1 MKASKI
7 TEAELVIL
15 SLVAEKPVY
24 GYEID
29 QIIQQRGMREW
40 TAIGFSS
47 IYYLLKKIMNKG
59 WVTGKASGSNRQ
71 GLQRTIYTIT
81 YAGLR
86 TCREATL
93 QTLSAPRGM
102 LNGFLT
108 ALSNLPLLTSQQI
121 LEALS
126 KYKQALLM
134 KKKELEQKKENQ
146 SPGLP
151 AHVNFIFD
159 YSIHAINSEIDWID
173 NTLKQLSIPSVSL
186 LQQNR
191 KRPFKP

>member
-47 IYYLLKKIMNKG
+47 IYYLLKKIKDKG
-59 WVTGKASGSNRQ
+59 WITGKSSGSTKQ

-81 YAGLR
+81 SAGLK

-93 QTLSAPRGM
+93 QTLSTPHGM
-102 LNGFLT
+102 PNVFLT
-108 ALSNLPLLTSQQI
+108 ALLNLPLLSSQQI
-121 LEALS
+121 QESLR
-126 KYKQALLM
+126 KNKQALLL
-134 KKKELEQKKENQ
+134 KKNELEQKKENQ
-146 SPGLP
+146 SPSLP
-151 AHVNFIFD
+151 LHVNIIFD
-159 YSIHAINSEIDWID
+159 YSIHAMNSEISWID
-173 NTLKQLSIPSVSL
+173 SVLKQLSVPSVSL
-186 LQQNR
+186 PQQNR
-191 KRPFKP
+191 KR

>member
-47 IYYLLKKIMNKG
+47 IYYLLKKIENKG
-59 WVTGKASGSNRQ
+59 WITGKTSGSNRQ
-71 GLQRTIYTIT
+71 GLHRTIYTIT
-81 YAGLR
+81 SVGLR

-102 LNGFLT
+102 PNGFLT
-108 ALSNLPLLTSQQI
+108 ALLNLPLLSNQQI
-121 LEALS
+121 QEALC
-126 KYKQALLM
+126 KYKKALLM
-134 KKKELEQKKENQ
+134 KIKELELKKENQ
-146 SPGLP
+146 PPRLP
-151 AHVNFIFD
+151 LHVDFIFD
-159 YSIHAINSEIDWID
+159 YSIHAINSEINWID
-173 NTLKQLSIPSVSL
+173 NILKQLSNRPISL
-186 LQQNR
+186 PR
-191 KRPFKP
+191 

>member
-1 MKASKI
+1 MKASNI

-47 IYYLLKKIMNKG
+47 IYYLLKKIENKG
-59 WVTGKASGSNRQ
+59 WITGKASGSYRQ

-81 YAGLR
+81 TAGLK

-93 QTLSAPRGM
+93 KTLSTPRGM
-102 LNGFLT
+102 PNVFLT
-108 ALSNLPLLTSQQI
+108 ALLNMPLLSSPQI
-121 LEALS
+121 REALS
-126 KYKQALLM
+126 KYKEALLKKINELEL
-134 KKKELEQKKENQ
+134 KKKNQ
-146 SPGLP
+146 SPRIPL
-151 AHVNFIFD
+151 HVNFIFD
-159 YSIHAINSEIDWID
+159 YSNHAINCEINWID
-173 NTLKQLSIPSVSL
+173 NVLKQLSDPSFSL
-186 LQQNR
+186 SQYDG
-191 KRPFKP
+191 KRPIKS

>member
-47 IYYLLKKIMNKG
+47 IYYLLKKIKDKG
-59 WVTGKASGSNRQ
+59 WITGKSSGSTKQ

-81 YAGLR
+81 SAGLK

-93 QTLSAPRGM
+93 QTLSTPHGM
-102 LNGFLT
+102 PNVFLT
-108 ALSNLPLLTSQQI
+108 ALLNLPLLSSQQI
-121 LEALS
+121 QESLR
-126 KYKQALLM
+126 KYKQALLL
-134 KKKELEQKKENQ
+134 KKNELEQKKENQ
-146 SPGLP
+146 SPSLP
-151 AHVNFIFD
+151 LHVNIIFD
-159 YSIHAINSEIDWID
+159 YSIHAMNSEISWID
-173 NTLKQLSIPSVSL
+173 SVLKQLSVPSVSL
-186 LQQNR
+186 PQQNR
-191 KRPFKP
+191 KR